1 LHFLLEADEATFK
14 TQLERAMQI
23 QINTDHNIQ
32 GQQALSDHFS
42 GVVKGMLG
50 HFSEH
55 ITRVEVHLS
64 DVNGHK
70 VTKDD
75 KHCLIEARLEGRQP
89 IVASH
94 SAETLHQAV
103 DRAAEKLARA
113 IDGKLGR
120 IQDQKTRFIAPALAN
135 AALDED

>member
-1 LHFLLEADEATFK
+1 
-14 TQLERAMQI
+14 MQI

-42 GVVKGMLG
+42 GVVKSTLG
-50 HFSEH
+50 RFSEH
-55 ITRVEVHLS
+55 ITRIEVHLS

-70 VTKDD
+70 VSKDD
-75 KHCLIEARLEGRQP
+75 KHCLIEVRLGGRQP
-89 IVASH
+89 IAASH

-103 DRAAEKLARA
+103 DKATEKLARA

-120 IQDQKTRFIAPALAN
+120 VQDQKTRFVEPMQVN
-135 AALDED
+135 AAALEQG

>member
-1 LHFLLEADEATFK
+1 
-14 TQLERAMQI
+14 MQI

-42 GVVKGMLG
+42 GVVKSTLG
-50 HFSEH
+50 RFSEH

-70 VTKDD
+70 VSKDD

-89 IVASH
+89 IAASH

-103 DRAAEKLARA
+103 DKATEKLARA

-120 IQDQKTRFIAPALAN
+120 IQDQKTRFIEPTQAVDVALN
-135 AALDED
+135 EV